1 MLAITGKQMREIDR
15 YTIEEIGIPSIVL
28 MENAKN
34 ALMKHIP
41 KDYEK
46 FIVLV
51 GVGNNGGDG
60 VAMFRDLLLMKKD
73 CVLVIV
79 GNLEKASKDF
89 LVNYNIV
96 KNLNGKI
103 FVIDENLTLDEFKKM
118 LDKDVFLIEG
128 LFGTGLSRDIKGV
141 YKDIIDIVN
150 ESEVFKFSID
160 IPSGVD
166 SETGKIYNVAIDS
179 DYVVTLACMKKGLL
193 NWPKK
198 VYVEDIGIP
207 EIVVKKV
214 LNIE

>member
-1 MLAITGKQMREIDR
+1 MLAITGKEMREIDR
-15 YTIEEIGIPSIVL
+15 VTIEEIGIPSIVL

-41 KDYEK
+41 EDYEK

-60 VAMFRDLLLMKKD
+60 VAMFRDLILKGRDAK
-73 CVLVIV
+73 LVIV

-89 LVNYNIV
+89 LINFNIV
-96 KNLNGKI
+96 KNLKGEI
-103 FVIDENLTLDEFKKM
+103 FIIDENLNLKDFEKM
-118 LDKDVFLIEG
+118 LNKDVFLIEG

-141 YKDIIDIVN
+141 YKDIIEIVN
-150 ESEVFKFSID
+150 KSEAFKFSID
-160 IPSGVD
+160 IPSGID
-166 SETGKIYNVAIDS
+166 SETGKTYNIAIDA
-179 DYVVTLACMKKGLL
+179 DYTVTLACMKKGLI
-193 NWPKK
+193 NWPKQ

-207 EIVVKKV
+207 EIVVNKV

>member
-1 MLAITGKQMREIDR
+1 MLAITGKEMREIDR
-15 YTIEEIGIPSIVL
+15 VTIEEIGIPSIVL

-41 KDYEK
+41 EDYEK

-60 VAMFRDLLLMKKD
+60 VAMFRDLILKGRDAK
-73 CVLVIV
+73 LVIV

-89 LVNYNIV
+89 LINFNIV
-96 KNLNGKI
+96 KNLKGEI
-103 FVIDENLTLDEFKKM
+103 FIIDENLNLKDFEKM
-118 LDKDVFLIEG
+118 LNQDVFVIEG

-141 YKDIIDIVN
+141 YKDIIEIVN
-150 ESEVFKFSID
+150 KSEAFKFSID
-160 IPSGVD
+160 IPSGID
-166 SETGKIYNVAIDS
+166 SETGKTYNIAIDA
-179 DYVVTLACMKKGLL
+179 DYTVTLACMKKGLI
-193 NWPKK
+193 NWPKQ

-207 EIVVKKV
+207 EIVVNKV